1 MSPENQFILGSTDQ
15 RSRFTKTMP
24 AWVFAL
30 LRLLAFFQLVKV
42 CVRVHTRTPNVHFTR
57 ETWLPAA
64 AYCLSNAILTDY
76 LITLVSVRVYVC
88 PPIGCRTITSAIL
101 YRFSRNFARR
111 SEIWLFRRVLF
122 LRQTGNRLPILEM
135 CKVRFWQFRD
145 CGGHIFP
152 RIVTKTPTEI

>member
-88 PPIGCRTITSAIL
+88 PPIGCRTITSAVL
-101 YRFSRNFARR
+101 NRFSPNFACR
-111 SEIWLFRRVLF
+111 SEMWLFRTLLF
-122 LRQTGNRLPILEM
+122 LGQTGSSLPILEM
-135 CKVRFWQFRD
+135 CVVRFWQFCD
-145 CGGHIFP
+145 YGGHIFP
-152 RIVTKTPTEI
+152 RIVTKTPNEI